1 MMTNMLQTGM
11 IRLGEAT
18 EQIRVRLRNP
28 QKVRALELFL
38 LIVAWA
44 VAGSAIALVQLGA
57 LGGLDTTVLYLTGG
71 IALLTLMVH
80 IVLRVVAREAD
91 PFLLPIATVLN
102 GIGIAMIYRIDI
114 AEGREGWAADGIR
127 QVAWTALAIIVAT
140 AVLLVIRNYRVLT
153 RYRYL
158 SMFAALVLM
167 VLPMVPRL
175 GSTINGAN
183 VWISLGPF
191 SFQPGEIAK
200 IFLAIFFAGY
210 LMTARE
216 SLSVAGKRFLGLRL
230 PRMRDLG
237 PILVI
242 WAVCMVLLVVQGDL
256 GTGMLY
262 FGLFTVM
269 IYVATGR
276 REWILIGF
284 ALVALAI
291 GVLWILSQTH
301 LTELQGLGLARAET
315 RVELWLRP
323 FDDHVYNRQ
332 YGNSY
337 QVVQGLF
344 GMAAGGLF
352 GTGLGLGRPDIVPQ
366 AQDDF
371 IIASLGEELGLIGL
385 FAILAL
391 FLVLVTRG
399 LRIGFRGPD
408 DFTKLLAVGLSF
420 TIALQLFVVVGG
432 VTRVIP
438 MTGLTTP
445 FMASGGSSLLA
456 NWIIVALLLR
466 LSDSIRSAPEVSDET

>member
-1 MMTNMLQTGM
+1 MTNALQTGI

-18 EQIRVRLRNP
+18 EAIRVRLRKP

-38 LIVAWA
+38 LILAWA
-44 VAGSAIALVQLGA
+44 VSGSAIALVQLGA
-57 LGGLDTTVLYLTGG
+57 LETIDLTILYLAGG
-71 IALLTLMVH
+71 IALLTLVVH

-91 PFLLPIATVLN
+91 PFILPIATVLN
-102 GIGIAMIYRIDI
+102 GLGIAMIYRIDI
-114 AEGREGWAADGIR
+114 AQGLEGWAADGVR
-127 QVAWTALAIIVAT
+127 QVAWTGLAIVAAIV
-140 AVLLVIRNYRVLT
+140 VLLVIRNHRILT

-158 SMFAALVLM
+158 SMFAALALM
-167 VLPMVPRL
+167 LLPMVPGL
-175 GSTINGAN
+175 GATINEAN
-183 VWISLGPF
+183 VWIRLGAF
-191 SFQPGEIAK
+191 SFQPGELAK

-237 PILVI
+237 PIFLV
-242 WAVCMVLLVVQGDL
+242 WVACMLILVVQGDL

-276 REWILIGF
+276 REWILIGL
-284 ALVALAI
+284 ALIVIAI
-291 GVLWILSQTH
+291 GVLWVLAQTH
-301 LTELQGLGLARAET
+301 LTELQGLGLGRAQQRIEI
-315 RVELWLRP
+315 WLNP
-323 FDDHVYNRQ
+323 FDDELYQRQ
-332 YGNSY
+332 FGGSY

-344 GMAAGGLF
+344 GMANGGLF
-352 GTGLGLGRPDIVPQ
+352 GTGFGLGRPNITPQ
-366 AQDDF
+366 AKDDY
-371 IIASLGEELGLIGL
+371 IIASFGEELGLVGI

-391 FLVLVTRG
+391 FLILVTRG
-399 LRIGFRGPD
+399 MRVGFRGPD
-408 DFTKLLAVGLSF
+408 DFTKLLGVGLAF

-438 MTGLTTP
+438 MTGLTIP

-466 LSDSIRSAPEVSDET
+466 LSDSIRSTSEVTE

>member
-1 MMTNMLQTGM
+1 MTALQTG
-11 IRLGEAT
+11 IIKLGEAT
-18 EQIRVRLRNP
+18 EAIRVRLRKP

-38 LIVAWA
+38 LILAWG

-57 LGGLDTTVLYLTGG
+57 LETIDLTILYLAGGL
-71 IALLTLMVH
+71 ALLTLVVH
-80 IVLRVVAREAD
+80 IVLRIVAREAD
-91 PFLLPIATVLN
+91 PFILPIATVLN
-102 GIGIAMIYRIDI
+102 GLGIAMIYRIDI
-114 AEGREGWAADGIR
+114 AQGLEGWAADGVR
-127 QVAWTALAIIVAT
+127 QVAWTALAIVAAIV
-140 AVLLVIRNYRVLT
+140 VLLVIRNHRILT

-158 SMFAALVLM
+158 SMFAALALM
-167 VLPMVPRL
+167 LLPMVPGL
-175 GSTINGAN
+175 GATINEAN
-183 VWISLGPF
+183 VWIRVGSF
-191 SFQPGEIAK
+191 SFQPGELAK

-237 PILVI
+237 PIFLV
-242 WAVCMVLLVVQGDL
+242 WVACMLILVVQGDL

-276 REWILIGF
+276 REWILIGL
-284 ALVALAI
+284 ALIVIAI
-291 GVLWILSQTH
+291 GVLWVLAQTH
-301 LTELQGLGLARAET
+301 LTELQGLGLGRAQQRIEI
-315 RVELWLRP
+315 WLNP
-323 FDDHVYNRQ
+323 FDDELYQRAF
-332 YGNSY
+332 GGSY

-344 GMAAGGLF
+344 GMANGGLF
-352 GTGLGLGRPDIVPQ
+352 GTGFGLGRPNITPQ
-366 AQDDF
+366 AKDDY
-371 IIASLGEELGLIGL
+371 IIASFGEELGLVGI

-391 FLVLVTRG
+391 FLILVTRG
-399 LRIGFRGPD
+399 MRVGFRGPD
-408 DFTKLLAVGLSF
+408 DFTKLLGVGLAF

-438 MTGLTTP
+438 MTGLTIP

-466 LSDSIRSAPEVSDET
+466 LSDSIRSTSEVTE

>member
-1 MMTNMLQTGM
+1 MTNLLQTGM
-11 IRLGEAT
+11 IKLGEAT

-38 LIVAWA
+38 LILAWGI
-44 VAGSAIALVQLGA
+44 AGAAIALVQLGA
-57 LGGLDTTVLYLTGG
+57 LGGIDTTVLSLTGG
-71 IALLTLMVH
+71 IAVLTLIVH
-80 IVLRVVAREAD
+80 IVLRIVAREAD
-91 PFLLPIATVLN
+91 PFLLPIATLLN
-102 GIGIAMIYRIDI
+102 GLGIAMIYRIDI

-127 QVAWTALAIIVAT
+127 QVAWTGLAILVALV
-140 AVLLVIRNYRVLT
+140 VLLVIRNHRVLT
-153 RYRYL
+153 RYRFL
-158 SMFAALVLM
+158 SMFAALALM
-167 VLPMVPRL
+167 LLPMVP
-175 GSTINGAN
+175 GIGATINGAN
-183 VWISLGPF
+183 VWIRVGDAF

-237 PILVI
+237 PILVVWVI
-242 WAVCMVLLVVQGDL
+242 CMLILVVQGDL

-276 REWILIGF
+276 REWIIIGLL
-284 ALVALAI
+284 LVAIAV
-291 GVLWILSQTH
+291 GVLWALSQTH
-301 LTELQGLGLARAET
+301 LTELQGLGLSRAET
-315 RVELWLRP
+315 RVELWLNP
-323 FDDHVYNRQ
+323 FDDEVYFRQ

-337 QVVQGLF
+337 QIVQGLF

-352 GTGLGLGRPDIVPQ
+352 GTGLGLGSPDIVPQ

-399 LRIGFRGPD
+399 FRIGFRGPD
-408 DFTKLLAVGLSF
+408 DFTKLLGVGLSF

-456 NWIIVALLLR
+456 NWIIIAVLLR
-466 LSDSIRSAPEVSDET
+466 LSDSIRSTPEVSDET